1 MNSVGSLSPGPAA
14 RTGQRPEARRARSL
28 LAPRWNLLTPAWIVV
43 LAAGAMSAV
52 GIGAISTTDPARA
65 QRQALYLAVAMIAGS
80 AMALLPERWLRR
92 AAWPAL
98 IASIAMLVFVMLPGV
113 PEWLVRP
120 RNGSR
125 RWINLGITDFQ
136 PSELAKIAWI
146 MVMADWLRRGD
157 EHRSLPGLLVPF
169 AITMVPLVLVL
180 IEPDLGTSLLFVPAL
195 LAMVL
200 TAGAR
205 KRHLAGL
212 VLIGAIAAP
221 LTYPFL
227 RPHQRE
233 RIDALIAQFQGD
245 DRFTRDIGFQ
255 GDRAMTLAG
264 AGGVW
269 GAGREHARALVLN
282 NGLPEE
288 HNDMVFAVVACRW
301 GLVGGLA
308 LCGAVLLITAGGLAT
323 AASSRDP
330 FGRLVVV
337 GVVSMIAAQ
346 AIVNVGMTVGV
357 LPITGMTLPF
367 VSYGGSSLVASW
379 MMVGLVVGV
388 GMRKPR
394 IFERPSFEFGGAR

>member
-1 MNSVGSLSPGPAA
+1 VSALGSLSPSPAL
-14 RTGQRPEARRARSL
+14 RVSQRPEARRARSL
-28 LAPRWNLLTPAWIVV
+28 HAPRWNLLTPAWLGVIAALVLSVV
-43 LAAGAMSAV
+43 GV
-52 GIGAISTTDPARA
+52 EVISTTDTPRA
-65 QRQALYLAVAMIAGS
+65 ARQAVFLVVAILTGTV
-80 AMALLPERWLRR
+80 MAILPERWLRR

-98 IASIAMLVFVMLPGV
+98 IASILLLLFVLLPGV

-136 PSELAKIAWI
+136 PSELAKIAWVL
-146 MVMADWLRRGD
+146 VMAAWLRMD
-157 EHRSLPGLLVPF
+157 DAHRSLPGLLVPF
-169 AITMVPLVLVL
+169 GITAIPLVLVL
-180 IEPDLGTSLLFVPAL
+180 VEPDLGSSLLFVPAL

-200 TAGAR
+200 AAGAR
-205 KRHLAGL
+205 KRHLAAL
-212 VLIGAIAAP
+212 VLIGAVAAP
-221 LTYPFL
+221 LAYPML

-233 RIDALIAQFQGD
+233 RIDALIAQIKGD
-245 DRFTRDIGFQ
+245 DRYTRDIGFQ
-255 GDRAMTLAG
+255 ADRAMTLAG

-269 GAGREHARALVLN
+269 GAGEERARALVVH

-301 GLVGGLA
+301 GLMGGLA
-308 LCGAVLLITAGGLAT
+308 VCGAVLLLTAGGLAT

-337 GVVSMIAAQ
+337 GIVSMIAAQ

-379 MMVGLVVGV
+379 MMIGLVVGV
-388 GMRKPR
+388 GLRKPR
-394 IFERPSFEFGGAR
+394 IFERPSFEFA